1 MHVETI
7 IFEPSDWVPN
17 NQRLPVLLY
26 KGLLDDDRRCDFE
39 GRFAEGGWTDIWA
52 NGVFDYQHYHAGAHE
67 VLGVARGS
75 ATLLIGGSGGQAIEV
90 TAGDCLVLPAGTG
103 HQNLGCTPD
112 FQVVGAYPKGQQADI
127 QTSAASNEMLAKIA
141 SVPIPHSDPVQG
153 PSGFLTKTWRE
164 PPTSGRHTTARQA
177 LHSFHPRRP

>member
-1 MHVETI
+1 MHVETT

-26 KGLLDDDRRCDFE
+26 KGLFGDGRFDFE
-39 GRFAEGGWTDIWA
+39 GRFAENSWTGIWT

-75 ATLLIGGSGGQAIEV
+75 ARLLIGGPSGQAIKV

-103 HQNLGCTPD
+103 HQNLGCTSD
-112 FQVVGAYPKGQQADI
+112 FQVVGAYPKGQHADI

-141 SVPIPHSDPVQG
+141 SVPLPHSDPVEG
-153 PSGFLTKTWRE
+153 PLGFLTKTW
-164 PPTSGRHTTARQA
+164 Q
-177 LHSFHPRRP
+177 

>member
-1 MHVETI
+1 
-7 IFEPSDWVPN
+7 
-17 NQRLPVLLY
+17 
-26 KGLLDDDRRCDFE
+26 
-39 GRFAEGGWTDIWA
+39 
-52 NGVFDYQHYHAGAHE
+52 
-67 VLGVARGS
+67 
-75 ATLLIGGSGGQAIEV
+75 GQAIEV

-112 FQVVGAYPKGQQADI
+112 FQVVGAYPKGQHADI
-127 QTSAASNEMLAKIA
+127 QTSAASDEMLAKIA